1 MFPNIAAGRPRVSRW
16 GMAQVRPYRGVDAPD
31 RLAARRDQLLQA
43 GLDLLGAAP
52 DPSDITVR
60 ALCQRANLTPRYF
73 YESFADKDEFIG
85 AVFDTAIAALAA
97 TTQAAM
103 AAARPD
109 ERTRACMADIVHT
122 ITADPRI
129 GRLIFSTQVTN
140 AVLVRKRHEST
151 ALFAML
157 SGQYAGSALA
167 LPANER
173 ITATAYFVVGGV
185 AQAITAW
192 LDGQVT
198 LAAEALVEQ
207 LTALIEQLGR
217 PRLFRD

>member
-1 MFPNIAAGRPRVSRW
+1 
-16 GMAQVRPYRGVDAPD
+16 MAQVRPYRGIEAPD

-52 DPSDITVR
+52 EPVDVTVR
-60 ALCQRANLTPRYF
+60 AVCQRAELTPRYF

-85 AVFDTAIAALAA
+85 TVFDTVIAALAT

-103 AAARPD
+103 AAAPPED
-109 ERTRACMADIVHT
+109 RTHACMADIVHS
-122 ITADPRI
+122 ITGDPRI
-129 GRLIFSTQVTN
+129 GRLVFSTQVTN

-157 SGQYAGSALA
+157 SGQYAGVTLA
-167 LPANER
+167 LSANER
-173 ITATAYFVVGGV
+173 LTATAYFVVGGV
-185 AQAITAW
+185 GQAITAW

-198 LAAEALVEQ
+198 LTPEAMVDQ
-207 LTALIEQLGR
+207 LTAIIEALGK